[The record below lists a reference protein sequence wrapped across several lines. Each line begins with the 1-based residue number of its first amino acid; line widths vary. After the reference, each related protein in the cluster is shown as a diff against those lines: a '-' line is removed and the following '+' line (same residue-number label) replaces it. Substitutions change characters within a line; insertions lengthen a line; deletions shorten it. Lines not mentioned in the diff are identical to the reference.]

1 MGKYKPLEIVQS
13 KIKGRFQT
21 LKEYKQFVID
31 NNLTEKGYPVFPHQ
45 TYSEYPG
52 VDAFLGNPE
61 GTAHKLRVAKIIESK
76 PWVRSTEGRKKAV
89 VTPKVDAPV
98 AVTQPSLSMV
108 EITKSLLERNIS
120 LRTMEAV
127 VVETTFTI
135 EEARQ
140 VINLI
145 LQKQMQLVK

>member
-1 MGKYKPLEIVQS
+1 M
-13 KIKGRFQT
+13 
-21 LKEYKQFVID
+21 
-31 NNLTEKGYPVFPHQ
+31 
-45 TYSEYPG
+45 
-52 VDAFLGNPE
+52 GNPE
-61 GTAHKLRVAKIIESK
+61 GTAHKLRVAKIKESM
-76 PWVRSTEGRKKAV
+76 PWTRRTEDSYKNAVAKRKV
-89 VTPKVDAPV
+89 DTPKAI
-98 AVTQPSLSMV
+98 AQPSASIQPSISMV